1 MEVALR
7 RLPPLAMLRSFEAAA
22 RHVSFARAG
31 AELGVTAAAVSQQ
44 VRALEEHLGQAL
56 FLRRAQGLAL
66 TDRGLSYLTVV
77 RDAFDRLGA
86 GTDELF
92 HGRDRHMVTIRVTA
106 GFAHL
111 WFMPRLSAFLAAERD
126 IPVRVLTS
134 LWTPIEL
141 DAATDFEIRCG
152 IGAWP
157 GLAALPLTRDR
168 LFPVCAPRLLGGA
181 TPPLDAGFL
190 ARQRLIQIE
199 GFAEGWREWGRG
211 AGIEL
216 PPPGSVP
223 GSLPGSVFDTASL
236 ALDLALAG
244 LGVLIGRSCFVDP
257 HLEAGR
263 LVAPFGT
270 RIKCAENFYLVE
282 RAGERLPPA
291 ARALRDFLLA
301 QATP

>member
-1 MEVALR
+1 MR

-31 AELGVTAAAVSQQ
+31 AELGVTAAAISQQ

-111 WFMPRLSAFLAAERD
+111 WFMPRLSAFLAAERE

-134 LWTPIEL
+134 LWTPLEL

-157 GLAALPLTRDR
+157 GLAAYPLTRDR
-168 LFPVCAPRLLGGA
+168 LFPVCAPTLLAGA
-181 TPPLDAGFL
+181 TPPLDAAFL
-190 ARQRLIQIE
+190 GRQRLIQIE
-199 GFAEGWREWGRG
+199 GFAEGWGEWGRG
-211 AGIEL
+211 AGVDL
-216 PPPGSVP
+216 PP
-223 GSLPGSVFDTASL
+223 PGSVFDTASL

-244 LGVLIGRSCFVDP
+244 EGVLIGRSCFVDP
-257 HLEAGR
+257 YLESGR
-263 LVAPFGT
+263 LMAPFGT
-270 RIKCAENFYLVE
+270 KIKCTENFYLVE
-282 RAGERLPPA
+282 RAGEKLPSA

-301 QATP
+301 QAAQ